1 MVSSRIIK
9 TKENLIRK
17 KIERGKIKKIEIR
30 KRKNWE
36 IAGDQKKTGII
47 TIKKIEIIKIER
59 Y

>member
-30 KRKNWE
+30 KRKN
-36 IAGDQKKTGII
+36 
-47 TIKKIEIIKIER
+47 
-59 Y
+59 